1 MFSFLSMTLRV
12 PKKLTVGLH
21 LFSVLIAF
29 TASVAGA
36 ADVAEPRPDPGA
48 AFARPVVL
56 GADDKQVFP
65 DPPSGFDARREVPHG
80 RLEMVA
86 YDSKTVG
93 TSRRMQVYTPPGY
106 SADKTY
112 PVLYLLHGIGGDAS
126 EWENACHA
134 STVLDNLIAD
144 GKAVPM
150 IVVMPNGRAQKNDR
164 AEGDVFASA
173 PAFAAFERDLLEDV
187 IPAIEARYPAVA
199 DREHRAL
206 AGLSM
211 GGGQALNFGLT
222 HLETFAWIGGFS
234 PAPNTRAPAELV
246 PDPGKA
252 KRLLKFLWLSCGNRD
267 GLIRISQGLHAY
279 LKEAG
284 VPHVWH
290 VDGNGHDP
298 AHWRNALYYFAQ
310 SLFRASPAAG
320 AAPARRQNCG
330 AKHSSRRR
338 AGGERL
344 AERQAAGAEA
354 GGAEDWPGP

>member
-150 IVVMPNGRAQKNDR
+150 ILVMPNGRARNQDR
-164 AEGDVFASA
+164 AEGDIFS
-173 PAFAAFERDLLEDV
+173 PENIAAFTAFEHDLLEDV
-187 IPAIEARYPAVA
+187 IPAIKSRYSVSA
-199 DREHRAL
+199 DRKWRAL

-211 GGGQALNFGLT
+211 GGGQSLNIGLR
-222 HLETFAWIGGFS
+222 HLDTFAWIGAFS
-234 PAPNTRAPAELV
+234 AAPNTKPPQELL
-246 PDPGKA
+246 PDPVEAKA
-252 KRLLKFLWLSCGNRD
+252 RLKLLWLSCGNKD
-267 GLIRISQGLHAY
+267 GLINHSQRTHAY
-279 LKEAG
+279 LKEHG
-284 VPHVWH
+284 VPHVWTVNNH
-290 VDGNGHDP
+290 GHDP
-298 AHWRNALYYFAQ
+298 EEWRGDLYSFARQ
-310 SLFRASPAAG
+310 LFKNPQGVSDAAG
-320 AAPARRQNCG
+320 AAPDLQTPA
-330 AKHSSRRR
+330 
-338 AGGERL
+338 
-344 AERQAAGAEA
+344 
-354 GGAEDWPGP
+354 P